1 MDDLS
6 ALRARIIEHEG
17 LKLFP
22 YKDTVGKWTI
32 GVGRNLSDR
41 GISHDEAMY
50 LLNNDIQ
57 ESIQELKHYD
67 WFNNL
72 DEVRQGVLIE
82 LHFNIGLTS
91 LLKFKNMIAC
101 LEKKYYLN
109 AAKALENS
117 LWSRQVGK
125 IRSEDMADR
134 LISGSY

>member
-22 YKDTVGKWTI
+22 YKDTLDKWTI

-57 ESIQELKHYD
+57 ESAQELKHYD

-117 LWSRQVGK
+117 LWARQVGK